1 MDRDYKT
8 LIEAVERYLNS
19 EKYPK
24 LEVVLA
30 ILGIEKREKDGK
42 YTEL

>member
-8 LIEAVERYLNS
+8 LIGAVERYLNS